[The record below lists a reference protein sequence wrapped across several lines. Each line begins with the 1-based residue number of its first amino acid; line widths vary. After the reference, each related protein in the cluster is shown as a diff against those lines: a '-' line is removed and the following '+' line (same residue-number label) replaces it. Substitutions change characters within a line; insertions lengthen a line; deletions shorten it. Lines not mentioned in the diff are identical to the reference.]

1 MNIRAKLLIGF
12 LFLLLLFTGL
22 TQYGLSSIGT
32 IAKLSTES
40 QYATSTLSAWN
51 RFILVNNKLL
61 TIKNTPSY
69 FRTHWIGAKEDL
81 QEELNT
87 LLQAKT
93 FRKVPEI
100 AEELEYLEQLFSQ
113 TFSSIKE
120 IEDFFEDSKNKE
132 FTDELLTRNYMELR
146 QALNSGEV
154 FPGVDRENLIKSAF
168 VFETKI
174 NGIEISADAFSKIIS
189 NLPQLIGTNVAD
201 TASRIHLIILLGIII
216 LGVFATFFVILFSGR
231 MARGIKH
238 IEQIMSDVSNRNLT
252 VRTVLKTRDE
262 TGRLAGHI
270 NAVIGSLKSIIN
282 EIKTT
287 SVQAMELQDELSTA
301 TAESS
306 AAMTEI
312 AANIKNIERQF
323 TSLDTVINAV
333 DRSVNEITS
342 LISSQNLG
350 IDRQATAVIQSSS
363 AIEEMA
369 ASIQNITRISQER
382 AEGVNGLVNVTARGS
397 EKVETTYSI
406 IRQISTEIEGLL
418 EIIDIINSIAEQ
430 TDMLSMNAAIE
441 SAHAGEAGKGFA
453 VVAEEI
459 RKLAEST
466 TENARMVTRSLKAI
480 TSRITEADESSQ
492 ESLATFQEINKEV
505 DNTSRALTGISQAME
520 EMANGTSEVVTG
532 TNEVRTIS
540 SDMKDSSVAIANE
553 STQISSRVE
562 EVKQL
567 SSQVLNGI
575 REIDAGGEEIIHA
588 LDVLTDAGISSRESM
603 QNLSTMVSAFVTDE
617 EETSA
622 PVAEVKEAAVEKSD
636 TGKESKAAKKE
647 KKRKEK
653 EHKKAEKAAAKA
665 LKAEKKGKE
674 PRKKEKKV
682 DGPEVT
688 GVRISDD
695 L

>member
-1 MNIRAKLLIGF
+1 MNIRAKLLLGF
-12 LFLLLLFTGL
+12 IFLLLLFTGL

-32 IAKLSTES
+32 IANLSEES
-40 QYATSTLSAWN
+40 QQATNTLSAWN
-51 RFILVNNKLL
+51 RFILINNKLL

-69 FRTHWIGAKEDL
+69 FNTHWISAKEDL
-81 QEELNT
+81 QEQLQV
-87 LLQAKT
+87 LLDSET
-93 FRKVPEI
+93 FQKIPEI
-100 AEELEYLEQLFSQ
+100 ADELNYLEQLFNQ
-113 TFSSIKE
+113 TFNSVQE
-120 IEDFFEDSKNKE
+120 IEDFFASSQNKAFVE
-132 FTDELLTRNYMELR
+132 ELLTRNYMELR
-146 QALNSGEV
+146 QSLNSEEE
-154 FPGVDRENLIKSAF
+154 FPGADRENLFKSAF

-189 NLPQLIGTNVAD
+189 NLPHLIGQHVSD

-216 LGVFATFFVILFSGR
+216 LGIFATVFVVLFSGR
-231 MARGIKH
+231 IARGIKH

-252 VRTVLKTRDE
+252 VRTVLKNRDE

-282 EIKTT
+282 EIKAT
-287 SVQAMELQDELSTA
+287 SVQAMGLQDELSTA

-306 AAMTEI
+306 AAMTQI

-323 TSLDTVINAV
+323 TSLDMVINAV
-333 DRSVNEITS
+333 DKSVNEIS
-342 LISSQNLG
+342 NLISSQNTG

-382 AEGVNGLVNVTARGS
+382 AEGVNGLVSVTARGS

-466 TENARMVTRSLKAI
+466 TENARMVSRSLKAI
-480 TSRITEADESSQ
+480 TSKITEADESSQ
-492 ESLATFQEINKEV
+492 ESLATFQEINQEV

-540 SDMKDSSVAIANE
+540 SDMKDSSVAIASE

-603 QNLSTMVSAFVTDE
+603 QNLSTMVSAFVTDDE
-617 EETSA
+617 DTSA
-622 PVAEVKEAAVEKSD
+622 PVVEAEAAAEEKPA
-636 TGKESKAAKKE
+636 TGKESREAKKRKKNEEKARKKAAK
-647 KKRKEK
+647 
-653 EHKKAEKAAAKA
+653 AATAS
-665 LKAEKKGKE
+665 KKGKK
-674 PRKKEKKV
+674 PRKEDKKV
-682 DGPEVT
+682 DGPEIT

-695 L
+695 V